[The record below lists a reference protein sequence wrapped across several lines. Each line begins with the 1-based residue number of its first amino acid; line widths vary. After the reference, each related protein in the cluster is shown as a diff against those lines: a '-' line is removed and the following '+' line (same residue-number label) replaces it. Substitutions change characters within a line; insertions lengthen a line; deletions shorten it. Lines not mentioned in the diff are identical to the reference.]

1 MQHNA
6 PETQAIVDR
15 YTARGRY
22 FRGAYKPEGLA
33 AIQAWKASPMGR
45 LHVVEYSL
53 TPRPQE
59 RYLLVKKLFQAQLE
73 GSILDVGSRDLSVR
87 DHLGQR
93 TEIVDKNIP
102 GHPEFDWE
110 RANLPYPDQSF
121 DTVVCLDVLE
131 HINDLHGAFADLLR
145 VSKKYVI
152 ISLPNCWRKMFKQ
165 MARGRG
171 TQASYGLPPE
181 KPMDRHKWFFNPTEI
196 EEFLAYQSAVGA
208 SPFSIK
214 EYAYHQ
220 PKTVPLHAVVYP
232 IIRTFLPE
240 RYARNLLTNTAFYL
254 LEKR

>member
-1 MQHNA
+1 MHQR
-6 PETQAIVDR
+6 PWEEQAIVDR

-22 FRGAYKPEGLA
+22 FRGAYKDSGLK
-33 AIQAWKASPMGR
+33 AIRDWKAGPSEKNT
-45 LHVVEYSL
+45 VVEYSL
-53 TPRPQE
+53 APRTQE
-59 RYLLVKKLFQAQLE
+59 RYLLVKKLFQPELN
-73 GSILDVGSRDLSVR
+73 GTILDVGSRDLSVR
-87 DHLGQR
+87 ELLGPQ

-102 GHPEFDWE
+102 GHPAFDWE
-110 RANLPYPDQSF
+110 RASLPYADKAF

-131 HINDLHGAFADLLR
+131 HINDLHTAFTDLLR

-165 MARGRG
+165 MLRGRG

-196 EEFLAYQSAVGA
+196 EEFLAYQSAVSVTPFTIKA
-208 SPFSIK
+208 SF
-214 EYAYHQ
+214 YHQ
-220 PKTVPLHAVVYP
+220 PKTVAVHHLVYP
-232 IIRTFLPE
+232 LIRQLLPK